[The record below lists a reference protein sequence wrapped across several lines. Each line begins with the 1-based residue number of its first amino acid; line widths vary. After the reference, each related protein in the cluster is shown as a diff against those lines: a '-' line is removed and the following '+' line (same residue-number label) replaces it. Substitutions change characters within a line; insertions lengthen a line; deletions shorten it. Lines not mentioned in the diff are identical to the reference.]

1 MGLLRKSL
9 LTRKASEGQDVLG
22 RDQFFAAFQCAD
34 RSHILFAVQTSG
46 HEGMALREFWK
57 FRGLELAVVVQRK
70 RILTD
75 SFDHEAAFS
84 VFLDILIS
92 RIVAF

>member
-1 MGLLRKSL
+1 
-9 LTRKASEGQDVLG
+9 
-22 RDQFFAAFQCAD
+22 
-34 RSHILFAVQTSG
+34 
-46 HEGMALREFWK
+46 MALREFWK

-75 SFDHEAAFS
+75 SFDHVAAFS